1 MKLSRFQHRQA
12 IAKPAARIR
21 QPATTVQR
29 PPMRGISTAG
39 SSDEAQHASP
49 SARKLPPAAAS
60 LQPNSAAIAN
70 TTTPSDWKVAAEAK
84 K

>member
-1 MKLSRFQHRQA
+1 
-12 IAKPAARIR
+12 
-21 QPATTVQR
+21 
-29 PPMRGISTAG
+29 MRGISTAG
-39 SSDEAQHASP
+39 SSEEAQQASP

-70 TTTPSDWKVAAEAK
+70 TTTPIDWKVAAEAK